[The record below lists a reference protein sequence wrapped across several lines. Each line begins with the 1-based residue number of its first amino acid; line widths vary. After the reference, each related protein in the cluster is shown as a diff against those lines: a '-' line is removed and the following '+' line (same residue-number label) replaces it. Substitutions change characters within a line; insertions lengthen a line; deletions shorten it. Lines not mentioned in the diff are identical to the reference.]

1 MPVTLEMIQKS
12 VEDLQK
18 SQATKSEVNKL
29 IETKLAEDEAKVKAE
44 LGGQLQEARTAVNE
58 LKTQADKMAAEIAN
72 LRKSRFAVLRTADGG
87 YKGFWPNLDMCKD
100 FGLFL
105 MAVCGSESA
114 KQSLQNRGI
123 EIQHLSKDGE
133 VNKKGWGDPLI
144 PEDFKPNLIER
155 IGRFGVY
162 RRNASVWPIGASS
175 SFPILS
181 SDPDV
186 YCLDAGVAPA
196 SSTLGFGAGGLS
208 PKKWISYIPIPRE
221 MTEDAAIA
229 IGEICGRRLARA
241 FGRKEDACGF
251 LGDGTAAYFNYVG
264 LIPALLAV
272 NATVSKILSLRVQG
286 TPGLWAAITSEDIL
300 ALPGLIHDDAD
311 DDVDLKWFCHRNFYY
326 TVMLRIALA
335 LGGTNATEVINT
347 AFTPTPYYLGR
358 PVEFVSQM
366 NRVKAAADHVPLL
379 YGNLRQ
385 ACVLGDAR
393 QFEIATDGSVLFTS
407 DSIAMRATER
417 IGMNNVTGLGNSTD
431 EEEEDQE
438 QGLVVGLYADIA

>member
-1 MPVTLEMIQKS
+1 MVTLEQIQKS

-18 SQATKSEVNKL
+18 GTALKTEVLKL
-29 IETKLAEDEAKVKAE
+29 VETKMAEDEARVKAE
-44 LGGQLQEARTAVNE
+44 IGGELKQARTAVEE
-58 LKTQADKMAAEIAN
+58 LKAQADKLTADIAN
-72 LRKSRFAVLRTADGG
+72 LRKSRFAEIRTADGG
-87 YKGFWPNLDMCKD
+87 YKGFWPNLEMCKD
-100 FGLFL
+100 FGMFL

-114 KQSLQNRGI
+114 KQSLKNRGL
-123 EIQHLSKDGE
+123 EIQYLSKDGE
-133 VNKKGWGDPLI
+133 LNTKGWGDPTI
-144 PEDFKPNLIER
+144 PEDFKPYLIER

-162 RRNASVWPIGASS
+162 RRNATVWPIGASS
-175 SFPILS
+175 SFPIMAG
-181 SDPDV
+181 DPEV
-186 YCLDAGVAPA
+186 YCLDAGVAPS

-221 MTEDAAIA
+221 LSEDAAIA
-229 IGEICGRRLARA
+229 IGEVCGRRLARA

-251 LGDGTAAYFNYVG
+251 LGNGTAAYFNYVG

-286 TPGLWAAITSEDIL
+286 TAGAWANITSEDIL

-311 DDVDLKWFCHRNFYY
+311 DNVDLKWFCHRNFYY

-335 LGGTNATEVINT
+335 LNGTSATEVINT
-347 AFTPTPYYLGR
+347 AFTANPYFLGR

-385 ACVLGDAR
+385 GCVLGDAR
-393 QFEIATDGSVLFTS
+393 QFEIATDSSVLFTS

-417 IGMNNVTGLGNSTD
+417 IGMNNVTGVGNSTD
-431 EEEEDQE
+431 EDEADQE
-438 QGLVVGLYADIA
+438 QGVIVGLYADIA